1 LSGAGV
7 ISGTPDTAGVSNFTV
22 TVVDTNGCDGTK
34 NYSININAVSCL
46 FCDDFEDGTLDPQ
59 WMYKRPTW
67 SEVGGQLIGTPS
79 GRKALVI
86 ATPVFAGCS
95 VCSIEVQVQTAG
107 GRNNRVSIFT
117 WYQSNNEKLELTL
130 KEESNRWMLRQYSS
144 GKIVAKGKAILAIDP
159 NVNYVVLLSYD
170 GTNFELSIDGVLVL
184 TLPAGATPNGTI
196 AFQVK
201 KTTGRFGYV
210 QVN

>member
-1 LSGAGV
+1 
-7 ISGTPDTAGVSNFTV
+7 
-22 TVVDTNGCDGTK
+22 
-34 NYSININAVSCL
+34 
-46 FCDDFEDGTLDPQ
+46 
-59 WMYKRPTW
+59 
-67 SEVGGQLIGTPS
+67 
-79 GRKALVI
+79 
-86 ATPVFAGCS
+86 
-95 VCSIEVQVQTAG
+95 
-107 GRNNRVSIFT
+107 
-117 WYQSNNEKLELTL
+117 
-130 KEESNRWMLRQYSS
+130 MLRQYSS